1 MFPFCLS
8 KSAIVRFVSTR
19 LTNTQECLESS
30 LQEKENTLAKTSE
43 KLELIASLRES
54 LSQKELQLKEVSDKL
69 LQSELSVSCSLLAPV
84 LLLFVSTTDS
94 LTVCPLSNVQLE
106 NVSQK
111 SSRSEKQ
118 CSELRA
124 EVGDL
129 TQKLS
134 ALKEKVRVY
143 K

>member
-1 MFPFCLS
+1 M
-8 KSAIVRFVSTR
+8 
-19 LTNTQECLESS
+19 
-30 LQEKENTLAKTSE
+30 
-43 KLELIASLRES
+43 
-54 LSQKELQLKEVSDKL
+54 
-69 LQSELSVSCSLLAPV
+69 
-84 LLLFVSTTDS
+84 
-94 LTVCPLSNVQLE
+94 QLE

-143 K
+143 KYHAHFDVKKKSALQDTGGAKR

>member
-1 MFPFCLS
+1 M
-8 KSAIVRFVSTR
+8 
-19 LTNTQECLESS
+19 
-30 LQEKENTLAKTSE
+30 
-43 KLELIASLRES
+43 
-54 LSQKELQLKEVSDKL
+54 
-69 LQSELSVSCSLLAPV
+69 
-84 LLLFVSTTDS
+84 
-94 LTVCPLSNVQLE
+94 QLE

-118 CSELRA
+118 CSELKA

-143 K
+143 KYHAHFAVKKSALQDTGGAKR